1 MLLVKAT
8 GSTVQQYPYSI
19 GLLRKENPNTSF
31 PKQVSA
37 EDMASFNVYPVTE
50 VTPTVSDTQK
60 LVKVWTP
67 TLVGG
72 DWVLAHEAVDLT
84 SEDIAEATAVLA
96 ANMREER
103 NKRLAGVTTSKA
115 DNEAAFTA
123 SELAKVAA
131 AAREKRDGL
140 LAATDF
146 YALSDV
152 SMSEAMTTYRS
163 DLRAVPA
170 QSEFPT
176 TISWPTAP

>member
-8 GSTVQQYPYSI
+8 NNTVQQYPYSV

-37 EDMASFNVYPVTE
+37 ADMASFNVYPVTE

-84 SEDIAEATAVLA
+84 SDDIAEATAVLA

-103 NKRLAGVTTSKA
+103 NKRLA
-115 DNEAAFTA
+115 
-123 SELAKVAA
+123 
-131 AAREKRDGL
+131 
-140 LAATDF
+140 ATDWTSS
-146 YALSDV
+146 SDV
-152 SMSEAMTTYRS
+152 TMSAEMRTYRAS
-163 DLRAVPA
+163 LRDVPA
-170 QSEFPT
+170 QENFPT
-176 TISWPTAP
+176 VTWPTEVTA

>member
-8 GSTVQQYPYSI
+8 NDTVQQYPYSV

-84 SEDIAEATAVLA
+84 SDDIAEATAVLA

-103 NKRLAGVTTSKA
+103 NKRLA
-115 DNEAAFTA
+115 
-123 SELAKVAA
+123 
-131 AAREKRDGL
+131 
-140 LAATDF
+140 ATDWTSS
-146 YALSDV
+146 SDV
-152 SMSEAMTTYRS
+152 TMSAEMRTYRAS
-163 DLRAVPA
+163 LRDVPA
-170 QSEFPT
+170 QENFPT
-176 TISWPTAP
+176 VTWPTEVTA

>member
-1 MLLVKAT
+1 MLLIKAT
-8 GSTVQQYPYSI
+8 GSTVEQYPYSV

-37 EDMASFNVYPVTE
+37 ADMASFNVYPVTE

-84 SEDIAEATAVLA
+84 SDDIAEATAVLA
-96 ANMREER
+96 AN
-103 NKRLAGVTTSKA
+103 
-115 DNEAAFTA
+115 
-123 SELAKVAA
+123 
-131 AAREKRDGL
+131 AREKRDGL

-152 SMSEAMTTYRS
+152 SMSDDMTTYRS
-163 DLRAVPA
+163 DLRDISD
-170 QSEFPT
+170 QENFPSA
-176 TISWPTAP
+176 INWPTAP

>member
-8 GSTVQQYPYSI
+8 NDTVQQYPYSV
-19 GLLRKENPNTSF
+19 GLLRKDNPNTSF

-37 EDMASFNVYPVTE
+37 ADMASFNVYPVTE

-96 ANMREER
+96 ANAREER
-103 NKRLAGVTTSKA
+103 DA
-115 DNEAAFTA
+115 
-123 SELAKVAA
+123 
-131 AAREKRDGL
+131 L

-152 SMSEAMTTYRS
+152 VMTSDMTTYRS
-163 DLRAVPA
+163 DLRDISD
-170 QSEFPT
+170 QENFPSAIT
-176 TISWPTAP
+176 WPTAP

>member
-8 GSTVQQYPYSI
+8 NDTVQQYPYSV

-50 VTPTVSDTQK
+50 VTPTVADTQK

-84 SEDIAEATAVLA
+84 SDDIAEATAVLA

-103 NKRLAGVTTSKA
+103 NKRLA
-115 DNEAAFTA
+115 
-123 SELAKVAA
+123 
-131 AAREKRDGL
+131 
-140 LAATDF
+140 ATDWTSS
-146 YALSDV
+146 SDV
-152 SMSEAMTTYRS
+152 TMSAEMRTYRAS
-163 DLRAVPA
+163 LRDVPA
-170 QSEFPT
+170 QENFPT
-176 TISWPTAP
+176 VTWPTEVTA

>member
-1 MLLVKAT
+1 MLLIKAT
-8 GSTVQQYPYSI
+8 GSTVEQYPYSI

-84 SEDIAEATAVLA
+84 SDDIAEATAVLA
-96 ANMREER
+96 ANAREER
-103 NKRLAGVTTSKA
+103 DA
-115 DNEAAFTA
+115 
-123 SELAKVAA
+123 
-131 AAREKRDGL
+131 L

-176 TISWPTAP
+176 TISWPTVP

>member
-1 MLLVKAT
+1 MLLIKAT
-8 GSTVQQYPYSI
+8 NDTVQQYPYSV
-19 GLLRKENPNTSF
+19 GLLRKDNPNTSF

-37 EDMASFNVYPVTE
+37 ADMAAFNVYPVTE

-96 ANMREER
+96 AN
-103 NKRLAGVTTSKA
+103 
-115 DNEAAFTA
+115 
-123 SELAKVAA
+123 
-131 AAREKRDGL
+131 AREQRDAL

-152 SMSEAMTTYRS
+152 VMTSEMTTYRS
-163 DLRAVPA
+163 DLRSVPTITG
-170 QSEFPT
+170 FPNDFE
-176 TISWPTAP
+176 WPTAP

>member
-1 MLLVKAT
+1 MLLIKAT
-8 GSTVQQYPYSI
+8 GSTVQQYPYSV

-37 EDMASFNVYPVTE
+37 ADMASFNVYPVTE
-50 VTPTVSDTQK
+50 TFPTVSDTQK

-84 SEDIAEATAVLA
+84 SDDIAEATAVLA
-96 ANMREER
+96 AN
-103 NKRLAGVTTSKA
+103 
-115 DNEAAFTA
+115 
-123 SELAKVAA
+123 
-131 AAREKRDGL
+131 AREQRDAL

-152 SMSEAMTTYRS
+152 VMTSDMTTYRS

>member
-8 GSTVQQYPYSI
+8 NDTVQQYPYSV

-84 SEDIAEATAVLA
+84 SDDIAEATAVLA
-96 ANMREER
+96 AN
-103 NKRLAGVTTSKA
+103 
-115 DNEAAFTA
+115 
-123 SELAKVAA
+123 
-131 AAREKRDGL
+131 AREQRDAL

-176 TISWPTAP
+176 TINWPTAP

>member
-8 GSTVQQYPYSI
+8 NDTVQQYPYSI

-37 EDMASFNVYPVTE
+37 ADMASFNVYPVTE
-50 VTPTVSDTQK
+50 TFPTVSDTQK

-84 SEDIAEATAVLA
+84 SDDIAEATAVLA
-96 ANMREER
+96 AN
-103 NKRLAGVTTSKA
+103 
-115 DNEAAFTA
+115 
-123 SELAKVAA
+123 
-131 AAREKRDGL
+131 AREQRDAL

-152 SMSEAMTTYRS
+152 VMTSEMTTYRS

-176 TISWPTAP
+176 TINWPTAP

>member
-1 MLLVKAT
+1 MLLLKAN

-60 LVKVWTP
+60 LVKIWTP
-67 TLVGG
+67 TLVDGA
-72 DWVLAHEAVDLT
+72 WVLAHEAVDLT
-84 SEDIAEATAVLA
+84 SDDIAEATAVLA
-96 ANMREER
+96 ANAR
-103 NKRLAGVTTSKA
+103 VT
-115 DNEAAFTA
+115 
-123 SELAKVAA
+123 
-131 AAREKRDGL
+131 RDGL

-176 TISWPTAP
+176 TINWPTAP